1 MYPVKYMAALT
12 AAACLLLLAACGGGG
27 GGDGGAPMTGMG
39 EPPSEPP
46 TFITALTT
54 DQDKFIAATI
64 AAATARPAFGS
75 GVTQSSNQNAAGV
88 STDSARSS
96 FDGDTYTLRIARRN
110 GSTLSL
116 NTDDH
121 QETSRTSTPPIT
133 GRDRVTG
140 RLLDYDARSITA
152 AKGAVEFDPGFGGW
166 MAIGHWVHLTG
177 NWAEGE
183 ASRVEVGA
191 FVDGPEFSG
200 SASVPAIGTA
210 TYKGG
215 ASGHFS
221 TKVQSSGRTIRETG
235 EYLGAFRLTAD
246 FQRGL
251 VSGAILSGSVG
262 SIRSLGDGTTSGG
275 ARKDDSTIHLGS
287 TSINSDGSFTG
298 TDVTLTTA
306 VVNQHG
312 PSEGYWGGR
321 FSTIDDSTGTPRAV
335 AGTHGVTMT
344 APGNISI
351 TYVGHH
357 FGATD
362 DF

>member
-1 MYPVKYMAALT
+1 MSAA
-12 AAACLLLLAACGGGG
+12 
-27 GGDGGAPMTGMG
+27 
-39 EPPSEPP
+39 PSEPP
-46 TFITALTT
+46 TFVTAHST

-75 GVTQSSNQNAAGV
+75 GVTQSSNQNGAGA

-96 FDGDTYTLRIARRN
+96 FDGDTYTLRIVRSN

-121 QETSRTSTPPIT
+121 LMDGDTGNSFTT
-133 GRDRVTG
+133 GREMTVG
-140 RLLDYDARSITA
+140 HLLDYDARSITA
-152 AKGAVEFDPGFGGW
+152 ALGAVEFDPGFGGW
-166 MAIGHWVHLTG
+166 MSRGYWMHLTG

-210 TYKGG
+210 TYEGV
-215 ASGHFS
+215 ASGLVS
-221 TKVQSSGRTIRETG
+221 TTSQNSGGTARETG
-235 EYLGAFRLTAD
+235 EYNGPFNLTAD
-246 FQRGL
+246 FQSGL
-251 VSGAILSGSVG
+251 VSGAIYSLRVNGFLS
-262 SIRSLGDGTTSGG
+262 RRDGTTTSGVRRD
-275 ARKDDSTIHLGS
+275 ASTIDLGS
-287 TSINSDGSFTG
+287 TRINSDGSFAG
-298 TDVTLTTA
+298 TDVTLTSA
-306 VVNQHG
+306 IVNQQG

-335 AGTHGVTMT
+335 AGTHGVTMPL
-344 APGNISI
+344 PGGGSI
-351 TYVGHH
+351 TYVGYH